1 MRNKTPKIVG
11 AACASMLILTA
22 SKGIAGCGQG
32 TAGGITNIPTLGGST
47 INLFSL
53 SSSGAVGGDSTIAGD
68 QVTHAF
74 IFANGVPIDV
84 GTLGGTYGQ
93 INALNASNQATG
105 FATTAGDAAT
115 HAFFYNGGTPLDLGD
130 LGGGYS
136 EGLAINSAGQVT
148 GDSYNGDGNDHAFLW
163 SGTSMLDLGD
173 LGGGFSQGIAINS
186 SGTITGDTLSSDF
199 NNFAFIYTNGT
210 MTSLG
215 DLGSG
220 VYSSSRGINDSGT
233 IVGESADTNFNIHG
247 FVYLQGKMKDLG
259 TLGGSSSTTVA
270 INNAGQIIGTSFITG
285 DNDQHAFVSDGTTMT
300 DLGTLGG
307 SESDPFAINNQGL
320 IVGQAQTP
328 DFQFH
333 AVIWQN
339 GVITD
344 LNTLIPTNSGWVLSS
359 AQFVNDA
366 GRIVGFG
373 DYNNQFTWF
382 VFDPSSG
389 GSNGVPVAIAGPNQ
403 TVDCQTSAFLDGSAS
418 SDPNNDTLTYNWAE
432 GNVTLG
438 TNSTLTVSF
447 GLGVH
452 VVTLTV
458 TDPCDASAQTNVT
471 VTVVDN
477 TKPMIVGGP
486 GPLSASADTN
496 CEAAVPSVVGQIV
509 ATDNCTPANALSITQ
524 DPVAG
529 TKVGLGAHL
538 IIVTVTDASSNST
551 AGSTS
556 FTVVDTTAP
565 VISSSPAPVTVSAG
579 DNGLGIVPNILD
591 GIVANDSCTPANALT
606 LSQNPTAGSS
616 LGLGSYNIV
625 ATVKDAAGNPATAN
639 VSLNVVDTTAPV
651 ITGTPAPVT
660 VSAGAN
666 GLGVVPSVVGGVTA
680 TDNCTAANALVI
692 TQSPLAG
699 SSLGLGSYSIVVTVK
714 DAAGNP
720 ATANVS
726 LNVVDTTAPVIT
738 GTPAP
743 VTVSAGAN
751 GLGVVPSVVGGVTA
765 TDNCT
770 AANALVITQ
779 SPLAG
784 SSLGLGSY
792 SIVVTV
798 KDASGNASTTSVAI
812 SVIDTTAP
820 VITAPPASPVTV
832 SAGANGLGVVPNVL
846 GGIVASDNCTPAN
859 ALVITQSPV
868 AGASLGLGS
877 YSVVVTVKDA
887 SGNASTATVSLN
899 VVDTTAPVISS
910 VPGPITVSAGA
921 NGKGIVPNVLGGVVA
936 TDNCTAANALVL
948 GQSLTA
954 GSQLA
959 LGTYNIVVTVT
970 DASGNSSTAN
980 VTLKVVDTTAP
991 VINSLT
997 ASPSVITAK
1006 NHTKV
1011 PVTVTVSATD
1021 NCDPAPV
1028 SKIISITANET
1039 VAAGDIQ
1046 ITGNLTASLAAT
1058 RNGTGTGRIYTIT
1071 VQCTDA
1077 SGNASTKTV
1086 TVTVPH

>member
-1 MRNKTPKIVG
+1 MTNKTPKIVG
-11 AACASMLILTA
+11 AACASMLLLTA
-22 SKGIAGCGQG
+22 TKGFAGCGQG

-47 INLFSL
+47 INLFGL
-53 SSSGAVGGDSTIAGD
+53 SSSGAAGGDSTLAGD

-105 FATTAGDAAT
+105 FATTTGDAAT
-115 HAFFYNGGTPLDLGD
+115 HAFFYNNGTPMDLGD

-148 GDSYNGDGNDHAFLW
+148 GDSYNGDGNDHAFIW
-163 SGTSMLDLGD
+163 SGSNLLDLGD

-186 SGTITGDTLSSDF
+186 SGTITGDTLSADF
-199 NNFAFIYTNGT
+199 NNFAFVYTNGT

-215 DLGSG
+215 DIGSG

-233 IVGESADTNFNIHG
+233 IVGESADTNFNVHA
-247 FVYLQGKMKDLG
+247 FVYSQGTIKDLG
-259 TLGGSSSTTVA
+259 TLGGSLSTAVA

-285 DNDQHAFVSDGTTMT
+285 DNDQHAFVSDGTNMI

-320 IVGQAQTP
+320 IVGQAMTP
-328 DFQFH
+328 DSQFH

-344 LNTLIPTNSGWVLSS
+344 LNTLIPTNSGWLLTS

-373 DYNNQFTWF
+373 DYHNQFTWF

-418 SDPNNDTLTYNWAE
+418 SDPNNDALTYNWAE

-486 GPLSASADTN
+486 GPLSASADSN

-538 IIVTVTDASSNST
+538 IIVTVTDSSSNST

-579 DNGLGIVPNILD
+579 DNGLGIVPNILG
-591 GIVANDSCTPANALT
+591 GIVANDNCTPANALT

-616 LGLGSYNIV
+616 LGLGSYSIV

-639 VSLNVVDTTAPV
+639 VSLNVVDTTPPV

-660 VSAGAN
+660 VSAGDN
-666 GLGVVPSVVGGVTA
+666 GLGVIPSVVGG
-680 TDNCTAANALVI
+680 I
-692 TQSPLAG
+692 
-699 SSLGLGSYSIVVTVK
+699 
-714 DAAGNP
+714 
-720 ATANVS
+720 
-726 LNVVDTTAPVIT
+726 
-738 GTPAP
+738 
-743 VTVSAGAN
+743 
-751 GLGVVPSVVGGVTA
+751 TA

-798 KDASGNASTTSVAI
+798 KDASGNASTTSVAL

-820 VITAPPASPVTV
+820 VITTPPASPVTV

-859 ALVITQSPV
+859 ALVITQSPA

-877 YSVVVTVKDA
+877 YSIVVTVKDA
-887 SGNASTATVSLN
+887 SGNASTATVALN

-910 VPGPITVSAGA
+910 VPAPITVSAGA

-936 TDNCTAANALVL
+936 SDNCTPVNALVL

-991 VINSLT
+991 VITSLT
-997 ASPSVITAK
+997 ASPNVLTPPNQRI
-1006 NHTKV
+1006 V
-1011 PVTVTVSATD
+1011 PVTLTVTAKD

-1028 SKIISITANET
+1028 SKIISVTANET
-1039 VAAGDIQ
+1039 TLASDIQ
-1046 ITGNLTASLAAT
+1046 ITGPLTVNLAAT
-1058 RNGTGTGRIYTIT
+1058 RNGAGGGRIYTIT

-1077 SGNASTKTV
+1077 SGNSSTATV
-1086 TVTVPH
+1086 TVSVPHNK